1 MKTRRLFFIIL
12 LFIFMIFSIALTQPI
27 KPVRIGL
34 IIDGPWGEE
43 NQMLESMKREIHDLT
58 TGEFDVQFPADKI
71 VQADWTIGKI
81 RSGLDRL
88 LANPEVDII
97 ITLGSISSNEVCQ
110 RTELAKPVIAPY
122 IIDATF
128 QKLPIKDGKSG
139 VKNLNYISVPATFKR
154 DIQIFKDIVP
164 LKNLAV
170 LINQYLLD
178 AFPGLDQCCKETLEE
193 LNLDVEIIGIRD
205 SIQEA
210 LNKLP
215 QDVEAV
221 YILPL
226 PHFTDEQYKKL
237 ADALID
243 RKLPNFAYGGAER
256 VEQGILAGLNKDV
269 VDRISRRVGINVQ
282 RILLGEKPEQ
292 IPVAISIKQ
301 QLTINEATAN
311 AIGVSPSWAVITE
324 AEIVGLEQRPIDR
337 VLDLNRVVQEAIN
350 ANLDLIVKG
359 YMVEAGKQDVN
370 QARSKL
376 MPSLDVS
383 GTYLMIDK
391 DRAERSFGQQ
401 AERTLTGS
409 ATATQV
415 IFSEPAWANVS
426 IQKNLQKSREADLEQ
441 LKLDI
446 TLEATTA
453 YLNVLRAKTFERIQQ
468 ENIKV
473 TRQNLDLA
481 RVREVVGSAGPA
493 EVFRWESE
501 IATNRKAVI
510 EVNAQ
515 RNLAEIQLNRVLHRP
530 AEEDFLTQE
539 ISLNDPNLITSYG
552 QLFKYIENKQT
563 FKIFREFMVEETFK
577 NSPELMALGAAIDVQ
592 KRILRSATNNFWS
605 PTIALQG
612 QVNNT
617 FNRAGAGRDA
627 TPDLTSI
634 PPEFRPLGEIF
645 AQSFKPPIDLSWNV
659 GLNVSF
665 PLFRSG
671 EKFFVRQKAQ
681 KELDQLQTQRDAIAE
696 KLEQRVRS
704 ALHIAGA
711 SHASIQQARLAA
723 EAAQK
728 SLQVV
733 QESYSE
739 GLLSVVE
746 LLDAQYAALVTDQ
759 VAANAVHDFLIDLM
773 EVERAYGHFNFF
785 SSDERRKSFFDRANE
800 YFVKEG
806 VNIK

>member
-1 MKTRRLFFIIL
+1 MNFK
-12 LFIFMIFSIALTQPI
+12 
-27 KPVRIGL
+27 KPVFFTLLLICFSFSLSPGQSIKSVNIGL

-43 NQMLESMKREIHDLT
+43 NQMLESIKREVHDLT
-58 TGEFDVQFPADKI
+58 AGEFDVQFPADKT
-71 VQADWTIGKI
+71 VQTDWTIGKI
-81 RSGLDRL
+81 RAGLDRL
-88 LANPEVDII
+88 LADPGVDMI
-97 ITLGSISSNEVCQ
+97 ITLGSISSNEVCH
-110 RTELAKPVIAPY
+110 RTELVKPVIAPY

-128 QKLPIKDGKSG
+128 QKLPIKDGKSS

-154 DIQIFKDIVP
+154 DMQIFKDIIAF
-164 LKNLAV
+164 KKLAV

-193 LNLDVEIIGIRD
+193 LNLDVEIIGIRE

-215 QDVEAV
+215 QNVEAV

-226 PHFTDEQYKKL
+226 PHFSDEQYKNL
-237 ADALID
+237 ANALID
-243 RKLPNFAYGGAER
+243 RKLPSFAYGGAER

-269 VDRISRRVGINVQ
+269 VNRISRRVGINVQ

-311 AIGVSPSWAVITE
+311 AIGVSPSWAVVTE
-324 AEIVGLEQRPIDR
+324 AEIVGREQRPIDR

-350 ANLDLIVKG
+350 ANLDLIAKG
-359 YMVEAGKQDVN
+359 FTIEVGKQDVN
-370 QARSKL
+370 DARAKL

-383 GTYLMIDK
+383 GTYLVIDK

-401 AERTLTGS
+401 SERSLTGT

-415 IFSEPAWANVS
+415 IFSEPAWANLS
-426 IQKNLQKSREADLEQ
+426 IQKNLQKSRESELEQ

-493 EVFRWESE
+493 EVYRWESE

-510 EVNAQ
+510 EANAQ

-539 ISLNDPNLITSYG
+539 ISLSDPNLITSYG
-552 QLFKYIENKQT
+552 QIFKYIENKQA

-577 NSPELMALGAAIDVQ
+577 NSPELMALDAAIDVQ

-617 FNRAGAGRDA
+617 FSRAGAGREA
-627 TPDLTSI
+627 TLDLSTI
-634 PPEFRPLGEIF
+634 PPEYRPLGEIF
-645 AQSFKPPIDLSWNV
+645 AQSFKPPKDLSWNV

-671 EKFFVRQKAQ
+671 EKFFARQKAQ
-681 KELDQLQTQRDAIAE
+681 KELEQLQIQRDAIAE
-696 KLEQRVRS
+696 KIEQRVRS

-733 QESYSE
+733 QESYSQ

-759 VAANAVHDFLIDLM
+759 VAANSVYDFLIDLM
-773 EVERAYGHFNFF
+773 AVERAYGHFNFF
-785 SSDERRKSFFDRANE
+785 STDEKRKVFFERAND
-800 YFVKEG
+800 YFERAGMK
-806 VNIK
+806 IK

>member
-1 MKTRRLFFIIL
+1 MIVKKPVFFIL
-12 LFIFMIFSIALTQPI
+12 LFILFSFSLSPGQNLKTIN
-27 KPVRIGL
+27 IGL
-34 IIDGPWGEE
+34 VIDGSWGEE
-43 NQMLESMKREIHDLT
+43 NQMLGSIKREIHDLT
-58 TGEFDVQFPADKI
+58 AGEFDVQFPADKT

-88 LANPEVDII
+88 LADPNVDMI
-97 ITLGSISSNEVCQ
+97 ITLGSISSNEVCH
-110 RTELAKPVIAPY
+110 RIELGKPVIAPY

-128 QKLPIKDGKSG
+128 QKLPIKDGRSG
-139 VKNLNYISVPATFKR
+139 VQNLNYISVPATFKR
-154 DIQIFKDIVP
+154 DMQIFKDIVP
-164 LKNLAV
+164 FKNLAV

-178 AFPGLDQCCKETLEE
+178 AFLGLDQCCKETLEE
-193 LNLDVEIIGIRD
+193 LDLNVGIIGMGE
-205 SIQEA
+205 SIQDA

-215 QDVEAV
+215 QHVEAV

-226 PHFTDEQYKKL
+226 PHFSDEQYKNL
-237 ADALID
+237 ADLLIK
-243 RKLPNFAYGGAER
+243 RKLPSFAYGGAER

-269 VDRISRRVGINVQ
+269 VNRISRRVGINVQ

-324 AEIVGLEQRPIDR
+324 AEILGRDQRPIDR
-337 VLDLNRVVQEAIN
+337 VLDLNGVVREAIN
-350 ANLDLIVKG
+350 TNLDLIAKG
-359 YMVEAGKQDVN
+359 YMVEAGKRDVD

-383 GTYLMIDK
+383 GTYLVIDK

-415 IFSEPAWANVS
+415 IFSEPTWANLS
-426 IQKNLQKSREADLEQ
+426 IQKNLQKSRESEWEQ
-441 LKLDI
+441 LKLNI
-446 TLEATTA
+446 TLEATSA

-473 TRQNLDLA
+473 TRQNLELA

-493 EVFRWESE
+493 EIYRWESE

-510 EVNAQ
+510 EANAQ

-552 QLFKYIENKQT
+552 QIFKYIENKQA

-577 NSPELMALGAAIDVQ
+577 NSPELMALDAAINIQ
-592 KRILRSATNNFWS
+592 KRILRSATNNFLS

-617 FNRAGAGRDA
+617 FSRWGAGREA
-627 TPDLTSI
+627 TLDLSAI
-634 PPEFRPLGEIF
+634 PSEFQPLGEIF
-645 AQSFKPPIDLSWNV
+645 AQSFKPPKDLTWNV

-665 PLFRSG
+665 PLFKSG
-671 EKFFVRQKAQ
+671 EKFFARQKAL
-681 KELDQLQTQRDAIAE
+681 KELSQLQTQRDALAE
-696 KLEQRVRS
+696 KLEQRIRS

-728 SLQVV
+728 SLEVI
-733 QESYSE
+733 QESYSQ

-773 EVERAYGHFNFF
+773 QVERAYGHFNFF
-785 SSDERRKSFFDRANE
+785 STDERRKAFFERANE

>member
-1 MKTRRLFFIIL
+1 MKIRKSSFLILSLIFVLFSTASSQTIE
-12 LFIFMIFSIALTQPI
+12 T
-27 KPVRIGL
+27 VRIGL

-43 NQMLESMKREIHDLT
+43 NQMLESIKREVHDLT
-58 TGEFDVQFPADKI
+58 AGEFDVQFPANKTI
-71 VQADWTIGKI
+71 QADWTIGQI
-81 RSGLDRL
+81 RNGLDRL
-88 LANPEVDII
+88 LADPDVDLI

-110 RTELAKPVIAPY
+110 RMAFSKPVIAPY
-122 IIDATF
+122 IIDAAF
-128 QKLPIKDGKSG
+128 QELPIEDGKSG
-139 VKNLNYISVPATFKR
+139 IKNLNYISIPATFKR
-154 DIQIFKDIVP
+154 DMQIFKDIVSFKK
-164 LKNLAV
+164 LVV
-170 LINQYLLD
+170 LINQYLIN
-178 AFPGLDQCCKETLEE
+178 AFPGLKQCCKGTLEK
-193 LNLDVEIIGIRD
+193 LDLDVEIIGIEK
-205 SIQEA
+205 SIQDA
-210 LNKLP
+210 LDELP

-226 PHFTDEQYKKL
+226 PHFTQEQYKKL
-237 ADALID
+237 AETLID
-243 RKLPNFAYGGAER
+243 LKLPSFAYGGAER

-269 VDRISRRVGINVQ
+269 VNRISRRVGINVQ
-282 RILLGEKPEQ
+282 RILLGEKPEH

-324 AEIVGLEQRPIDR
+324 AEIVGREQRPIDR

-350 ANLDLIVKG
+350 ANLDLIAKS
-359 YMVEAGKQDVN
+359 YMVEAGKQNVN
-370 QARSKL
+370 EARAKL
-376 MPSLDVS
+376 MPSLDIS
-383 GTYLMIDK
+383 GTYLLIDK
-391 DRAERSFGQQ
+391 DRAEQSMGQQ

-415 IFSEPAWANVS
+415 IFSEPAWANLS
-426 IQKNLQKSREADLEQ
+426 IQKNLQKSREFDLEQ

-453 YLNVLRAKTFERIQQ
+453 YLNVLRVKTFERIQQ

-493 EVFRWESE
+493 EVYRWESE

-510 EVNAQ
+510 EANAQ
-515 RNLAEIQLNRVLHRP
+515 RNLAEIQMNRVLHRP

-539 ISLNDPNLITSYG
+539 ISLNDPILITSYG
-552 QLFKYIENKQT
+552 QLFKYIENKQA
-563 FKIFREFMVEETFK
+563 FKFFRDFMVEETFK
-577 NSPELMALGAAIDVQ
+577 NSPELAALDAAIAVQ
-592 KRILRSATNNFWS
+592 KRILRSATNSFWS

-612 QVNNT
+612 QVDNT
-617 FNRAGAGRDA
+617 FSRAGAGQES
-627 TPDLTSI
+627 TLDLSSI
-634 PPEFRPLGEIF
+634 PPEFQPLGEIF
-645 AQSFKPPIDLSWNV
+645 AQSFKPPKDLSWNV

-671 EKFFVRQKAQ
+671 EKFFVRQKAS
-681 KELDQLQTQRDAIAE
+681 KELNQLTTQRDAVAE
-696 KLEQRVRS
+696 KIEQRVRS

-711 SHASIQQARLAA
+711 SNASIQQARLAA

-733 QESYSE
+733 QESYSQ

-759 VAANAVHDFLIDLM
+759 VAASAVYDFLIDLM

-785 SSDERRKSFFDRANE
+785 STDEKRKAYFERASE
-800 YFVKEG
+800 YFKGLGMEVK
-806 VNIK
+806 

>member
-1 MKTRRLFFIIL
+1 MKTRRLILLFFFII
-12 LFIFMIFSIALTQPI
+12 FSTALTQSI

-34 IIDGPWGEE
+34 IVDGPWGEE
-43 NQMLESMKREIHDLT
+43 NKMLESIKREIHDLT
-58 TGEFDVQFPADKI
+58 AGEFDVHFPADKT

-81 RSGLDRL
+81 RSGLNQL
-88 LANPEVDII
+88 LADPGVDMI

-110 RTELAKPVIAPY
+110 RTELARPVIAPY
-122 IIDATF
+122 IIDAAF

-139 VKNLNYISVPATFKR
+139 VKNLSYISVPATFKR
-154 DIQIFKDIVP
+154 DMQIFKDIIAFRQ
-164 LKNLAV
+164 LAV
-170 LINQYLLD
+170 LINQNLID
-178 AFPGLDQCCKETLEE
+178 AFPGLEQCCKETLEE
-193 LNLDVEIIGIRD
+193 LDLEVEIIGIGK
-205 SIQEA
+205 SIEDA

-215 QDVEAV
+215 RNVEAV

-226 PHFTDEQYKKL
+226 PHFTDEQYQKL
-237 ADALID
+237 ADALIEL
-243 RKLPNFAYGGAER
+243 KLPSFAYGGAVR

-269 VDRISRRVGINVQ
+269 VNRISRRVGINVQ

-311 AIGVSPSWAVITE
+311 AIGVAPSWAVITE
-324 AEIVGLEQRPIDR
+324 AEIVGREQRPIER
-337 VLDLNRVVQEAIN
+337 VLDLNRVLQEAMN
-350 ANLDLIVKG
+350 ANLDLIAKG
-359 YMVEAGKQDVN
+359 FTIEAGKQDVN
-370 QARSKL
+370 DARAKL

-383 GTYLMIDK
+383 GTYLVIDK

-401 AERTLTGS
+401 AERSLTGT

-415 IFSEPAWANVS
+415 IFSEPAWANLS
-426 IQKNLQKSREADLEQ
+426 IQKNLQKSRESELEQ

-481 RVREVVGSAGPA
+481 QVREVVGSVSPA
-493 EVFRWESE
+493 EVYRWESE
-501 IATNRKAVI
+501 IATNRRSVI
-510 EVNAQ
+510 EANTQ

-552 QLFKYIENKQT
+552 QLFKYIENKQA
-563 FKIFREFMVEETFK
+563 FKFFREFMVEETFK
-577 NSPELMALGAAIDVQ
+577 NSPELMALDAAIAVQ
-592 KRILRSATNNFWS
+592 SRILRSANNNFWS

-617 FNRAGAGRDA
+617 FSRWGAGKEA
-627 TPDLTSI
+627 TMDLSQL
-634 PPEFRPLGEIF
+634 PPEYRPIGEIF
-645 AQSFKPPIDLSWNV
+645 AQSFKPPKDLSWNV

-671 EKFFVRQKAQ
+671 QKFFARQKAQ
-681 KELDQLQTQRDAIAE
+681 QELDQLQTQRGAIAE
-696 KLEQRVRS
+696 KIEQRVRS

-711 SHASIQQARLAA
+711 SYASIQQARLAA

-728 SLQVV
+728 SLEVV
-733 QESYSE
+733 QESYSQ

-759 VAANAVHDFLIDLM
+759 AAASSVYDFLIDLM
-773 EVERAYGHFNFF
+773 NVERAYGHFNFF
-785 SSDERRKSFFDRANE
+785 STGERRKAFFERANE
-800 YFVKEG
+800 YFKQAG
-806 VNIK
+806 IKIK

>member
-1 MKTRRLFFIIL
+1 MNFKKPIFFIL
-12 LFIFMIFSIALTQPI
+12 LFIFFSFSHSPGQNLKTIS
-27 KPVRIGL
+27 IGL
-34 IIDGPWGEE
+34 VIDGPWGEE
-43 NQMLESMKREIHDLT
+43 NEMLKSIKREILELT
-58 TGEFDVQFPADKI
+58 TGEFDVQFKTL
-71 VQADWTIGKI
+71 QADWTISEI
-81 RSGLDRL
+81 RKAIDQLLDDR
-88 LANPEVDII
+88 EVDLI

-110 RTELAKPVIAPY
+110 RTEFSKPVIAPY

-139 VKNLNYISVPATFKR
+139 VENLNYISVPATFQR
-154 DIQIFKDIVP
+154 DMQIFKDIVAF
-164 LKNLAV
+164 KKMVV
-170 LINQYLLD
+170 LINQYLFD
-178 AFPGLDQCCKETLEE
+178 AFPGLNQCCKGTLEE
-193 LNLDVEIIGIRD
+193 LDLDVEIIGIER
-205 SIQEA
+205 SIRGA
-210 LNKLP
+210 LDELP

-226 PHFTDEQYKKL
+226 PHFSDDQYQKL

-243 RKLPNFAYGGAER
+243 RKLPSFAYGGAER

-269 VDRISRRVGINVQ
+269 VNRISRRVGINVQ

-324 AEIVGLEQRPIDR
+324 AEIVGREQRPIDR

-350 ANLDLIVKG
+350 ANLDLIAKT
-359 YMVEAGKQDVN
+359 YTVEAGKQDVKE
-370 QARSKL
+370 ARSKL
-376 MPSLDVS
+376 MPSLDIS
-383 GTYLMIDK
+383 GTYLLIDK
-391 DRAERSFGQQ
+391 DRAEQSMGQQ

-409 ATATQV
+409 ATATQL
-415 IFSEPAWANVS
+415 IFSEPAWANLS
-426 IQKNLQKSREADLEQ
+426 IQKNLQKSREFDLEQ

-453 YLNVLRAKTFERIQQ
+453 YLNVLRVKTFERIQQ

-493 EVFRWESE
+493 EVYRWESE

-510 EVNAQ
+510 EANAQ

-539 ISLNDPNLITSYG
+539 ISLSDPNLITSYG
-552 QLFKYIENKQT
+552 QLFKYIENKQA
-563 FKIFREFMVEETFK
+563 FKIFRDFMVDETFK
-577 NSPELMALGAAIDVQ
+577 NSPELAALDAAIAVQ
-592 KRILRSATNNFWS
+592 QRILRSATNSFWS

-617 FNRAGAGRDA
+617 YSRAGAGKES
-627 TPDLTSI
+627 TLDLSSI
-634 PPEFRPLGEIF
+634 PPEYQFFGEIF
-645 AQSFKPPIDLSWNV
+645 AQSFKPPKDLSWNV

-671 EKFFVRQKAQ
+671 EKFFVRQKAS
-681 KELDQLQTQRDAIAE
+681 KELNHLKTQRDAVAE
-696 KLEQRVRS
+696 KIEQRVRS

-711 SHASIQQARLAA
+711 SNASIQQARLAA

-733 QESYSE
+733 QESYSQ

-746 LLDAQYAALVTDQ
+746 LLDAQYATLVTDQ
-759 VAANAVHDFLIDLM
+759 VAASAVYDFLIDLM

-785 SSDERRKSFFDRANE
+785 STDEKRKEFFDRANE
-800 YFVKEG
+800 YFKRVGME
-806 VNIK
+806 VN